1 MVEIIWYKSAVVQ
14 LRQILIYGSKE
25 FGKSAAIK
33 LYRKIRKSVR
43 LIANNPQMGSMEQLF
58 AKQPESDI
66 RSFTVHKDY
75 KLVYKADIKDDKAT
89 AELARILPRCSVI
102 INEHRQQVGRI
113 NSLPV
118 FYISI
123 IPVVERKFSKL

>member
-1 MVEIIWYKSAVVQ
+1 MELA
-14 LRQILIYGSKE
+14 
-25 FGKSAAIK
+25 GKINGENQ
-33 LYRKIRKSVR
+33 KINCKPR
-43 LIANNPQMGSMEQLF
+43 
-58 AKQPESDI
+58 
-66 RSFTVHKDY
+66 
-75 KLVYKADIKDDKAT
+75 AT

-123 IPVVERKFSKL
+123 IPVVERKFRKL